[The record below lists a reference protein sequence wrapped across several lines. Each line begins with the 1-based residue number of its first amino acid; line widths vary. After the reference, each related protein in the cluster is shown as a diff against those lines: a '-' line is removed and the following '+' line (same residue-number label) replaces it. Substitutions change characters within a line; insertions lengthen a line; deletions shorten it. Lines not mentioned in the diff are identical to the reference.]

1 MKKDCYWIF
10 FKPISSWWQRKILAS
25 DSRNGASLVV
35 LWICWYNVMSKMKYD
50 LVLARERSCLN
61 LLLVKLLAISEF
73 LKKESTQ
80 ILIVSYKEML
90 LNKIFTSR
98 LAKNKLECWFKISL
112 KHSNESLT
120 VNSFKGNGLG
130 VRTRKF
136 RKLHVFVLITESIG
150 WNGRRFVPYERFG
163 RRSDW
168 IKVWVRML
176 LSFTF
181 SKIL

>member
-1 MKKDCYWIF
+1 
-10 FKPISSWWQRKILAS
+10 
-25 DSRNGASLVV
+25 
-35 LWICWYNVMSKMKYD
+35 MSKMKYD

-61 LLLVKLLAISEF
+61 LLLVKLLTISEF

-120 VNSFKGNGLG
+120 VNSF
-130 VRTRKF
+130 
-136 RKLHVFVLITESIG
+136 
-150 WNGRRFVPYERFG
+150 
-163 RRSDW
+163 
-168 IKVWVRML
+168 
-176 LSFTF
+176 
-181 SKIL
+181 